1 MKYYL
6 SSESGTEATMS
17 IQTWVIQNVMK
28 CYPAYTMFIGRW
40 CYK

>member
-1 MKYYL
+1 
-6 SSESGTEATMS
+6 MS